1 MVMQDEHRDFSWFRQ
16 EKALHP
22 VGGRIYIILHLSACK
37 GVNTRGVNVDP
48 NCVKLG
54 WRYEVYAEVVFYVS
68 SPLS

>member
-1 MVMQDEHRDFSWFRQ
+1 MNIEIFPDSGKRRPYIQW
-16 EKALHP
+16 
-22 VGGRIYIILHLSACK
+22 GGRIYIILHLSACK